1 MKKSNRVFWSVLG
14 GLTACGILLS
24 AVGFALGSE
33 PGMVV
38 DASGIH
44 TITREEQ
51 TASHAIDQPE
61 TEEFSRVELETGSA
75 QVEFVPSDHY
85 GFSVQW
91 QGQDSYQWRVENGT
105 LTIQRLPREQGNVYL
120 QLYLPFWELLGES
133 HKVTVYYPAE
143 APLETVSVSG
153 SGDDFALENL
163 NANRLEINNDY
174 GDISLLNVTAQE
186 AEITA
191 QSGNIHL
198 SSGEIGQLSLTDE
211 YGDVSLEQVTAQALS
226 AQLSSG
232 TFAASACSA
241 DTVQVEDLY
250 GDVTLEEATVGNL
263 KISCQ
268 NGAITAQGDLGG
280 GTIESQYG
288 DVFYRTS
295 RPETDFSYTA
305 LCSAGE
311 ILLNGAEQE
320 TQAVQG
326 SGGTETLTVSSKSG
340 DVSLEFGKAAS

>member
-44 TITREEQ
+44 AITREEQ

-143 APLETVSVSG
+143 APLETVSISG

-211 YGDVSLEQVTAQALS
+211 YGDISLEQVTAQALS

-232 TFAASACSA
+232 NFTASGCSA
-241 DTVQVEDLY
+241 DTVQVEDL
-250 GDVTLEEATVGNL
+250 
-263 KISCQ
+263 
-268 NGAITAQGDLGG
+268 
-280 GTIESQYG
+280 
-288 DVFYRTS
+288 
-295 RPETDFSYTA
+295 
-305 LCSAGE
+305 
-311 ILLNGAEQE
+311 
-320 TQAVQG
+320 
-326 SGGTETLTVSSKSG
+326 
-340 DVSLEFGKAAS
+340 